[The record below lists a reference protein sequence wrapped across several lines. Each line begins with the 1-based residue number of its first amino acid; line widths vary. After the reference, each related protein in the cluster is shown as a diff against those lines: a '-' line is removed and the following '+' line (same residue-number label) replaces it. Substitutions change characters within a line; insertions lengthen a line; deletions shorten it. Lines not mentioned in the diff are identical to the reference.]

1 MLEKVNEEDECMFMC
16 KDRRVR
22 CEGDERDEG
31 DEGCLAILKN
41 LN

>member
-1 MLEKVNEEDECMFMC
+1 MHMLEEVNEEDECMFMC

-22 CEGDERDEG
+22 CEGDERY
-31 DEGCLAILKN
+31 EGCLAILKN